1 MTPQPIDAKKI
12 LSLLSA
18 RHARDVAVAECSLEP
33 YGGLRADLW
42 VTRPSW
48 SKPLTTIYEIKVS
61 RQDFLRDDK
70 WVNYLPYCNVFY
82 FATPPGLIDKRELPE
97 GVGLVEAAKTGNM
110 LRTVSKAVWRADDH
124 EAMAR
129 VTKSVLMNRFWLRGG
144 LQMADHRPKTRAER
158 IAEWRQTVVADGPL
172 VGKLVRGRIMDELNQ
187 AIRERDTA
195 LSRVMDV
202 EVFRQEIERRGL
214 NINRAWNVDLELDR
228 VTRSRLKPALEAASR
243 DIASALSILQGLG
256 EITDNAASDGEAN
269 A

>member
-1 MTPQPIDAKKI
+1 MNSRAISGAVI
-12 LSLLSA
+12 LNLLSA

-82 FATPPGLIDKRELPE
+82 FATPPGLIDRRELPD
-97 GVGLVEAAKTGNM
+97 GVGLVEAAKTGNT
-110 LRTVSKAVWRADDH
+110 LRTVSKAVWRDDDH

-129 VTKSVLMNRFWLRGG
+129 VTKSVLMNRFWSRGG
-144 LQMADHRPKTRAER
+144 LRMADHRPKTRAER
-158 IAEWRQTVVADGPL
+158 IAEWRQTVEADGPL
-172 VGKLVRGRIMDELNQ
+172 VGKRVRGRIMDELNQ

-195 LSRVMDV
+195 LAQVKDV
-202 EVFRQEIERRGL
+202 EVFRQALERRGL
-214 NINRAWNVDLELDR
+214 SIHRAWNVELELDR
-228 VTRSRLKPALEAASR
+228 VTRGKLKPALTEAAHQ
-243 DIASALSILQGLG
+243 IAAALARLQEL
-256 EITDNAASDGEAN
+256 EEQPEVPR
-269 A
+269 